1 MKVNNLALTER
12 PMKFDDVIGQGVIV
26 KNLAAQSKTNKF
38 FQSYLMY
45 GHYGCGKT
53 TTARI
58 LAAAIN
64 CHHKDEN
71 GNPCGTCEHCQ
82 AVRRGCAD
90 MVEIDGASNTGIDNI
105 RQLKEQVEYL
115 PTVLDKKVYIIDEV
129 HKLSDAAFN
138 ALLKVLEE
146 PPAHVVFI
154 LATTDMDKIPAT
166 VLSRLA
172 KYEFKRISTD
182 TLVEHLKTVAEKN
195 GYTYTTEG
203 LSTIARNSDGSVRNA
218 IKMLEIVSELTGG
231 VTEENAGAMI
241 GLLDPEKVYDLLDLL
256 LGASTLNAFQLATTL
271 MADGWDPKRL
281 TAEMVRICSDAVLAS
296 ERLDL
301 VDGSDT
307 YKGVLKRICGTYSVD
322 RVIVVLDFLMELTIA
337 MRESAGD
344 RDVFRNRIL
353 LYKYNANNQ
362 IWQLEEDVC
371 QLKAKLERLE
381 SGYVHAELD
390 GASETINYQA
400 SQHDFEHLDEDD
412 NPPWSE
418 GETDSLGEQGQNAD
432 TEAEPEDE
440 TVTGDAQE
448 AEKEP
453 EAKAEVTE
461 PKVVIDPFAMF
472 AGRFQFAQK
481 LAPVP
486 DKTATEPVK
495 EAPALRAE
503 LDSEKKSEA
512 VTRKEAKEVQDPG
525 VDADYLAPETTGS
538 VEEFMERVENEQ
550 PVLDNLIEMG
560 FTKLQEGETTVFE
573 TDEPAF
579 FNIGKAFAGA
589 MGGFPIGLRKAK

>member
-182 TLVEHLKTVAEKN
+182 TLVEHFKTVAEKN
-195 GYTYTTEG
+195 G
-203 LSTIARNSDGSVRNA
+203 
-218 IKMLEIVSELTGG
+218 
-231 VTEENAGAMI
+231 
-241 GLLDPEKVYDLLDLL
+241 
-256 LGASTLNAFQLATTL
+256 
-271 MADGWDPKRL
+271 
-281 TAEMVRICSDAVLAS
+281 
-296 ERLDL
+296 
-301 VDGSDT
+301 
-307 YKGVLKRICGTYSVD
+307 
-322 RVIVVLDFLMELTIA
+322 
-337 MRESAGD
+337 
-344 RDVFRNRIL
+344 
-353 LYKYNANNQ
+353 
-362 IWQLEEDVC
+362 
-371 QLKAKLERLE
+371 
-381 SGYVHAELD
+381 
-390 GASETINYQA
+390 
-400 SQHDFEHLDEDD
+400 
-412 NPPWSE
+412 
-418 GETDSLGEQGQNAD
+418 
-432 TEAEPEDE
+432 
-440 TVTGDAQE
+440 
-448 AEKEP
+448 
-453 EAKAEVTE
+453 
-461 PKVVIDPFAMF
+461 
-472 AGRFQFAQK
+472 
-481 LAPVP
+481 
-486 DKTATEPVK
+486 
-495 EAPALRAE
+495 
-503 LDSEKKSEA
+503 
-512 VTRKEAKEVQDPG
+512 
-525 VDADYLAPETTGS
+525 
-538 VEEFMERVENEQ
+538 
-550 PVLDNLIEMG
+550 
-560 FTKLQEGETTVFE
+560 
-573 TDEPAF
+573 
-579 FNIGKAFAGA
+579 
-589 MGGFPIGLRKAK
+589 